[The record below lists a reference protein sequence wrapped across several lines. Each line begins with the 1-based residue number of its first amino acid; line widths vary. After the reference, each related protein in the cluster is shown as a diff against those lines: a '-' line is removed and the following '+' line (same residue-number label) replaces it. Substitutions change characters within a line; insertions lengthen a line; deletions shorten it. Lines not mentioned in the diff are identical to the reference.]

1 MNTEKIPAVSVIM
14 PVYNTAKYID
24 QAIESV
30 LNQSFTDFELL
41 LLNDGSTD
49 GSLARLEHY
58 AAIDSRCKLFTST
71 NSGIVATRN
80 KGVVLAQAEILI
92 NMDSDDIC
100 LPKRFQI
107 QVDYLKQHPGCVAAG
122 SKILLI
128 DSDGL
133 PILKTGNLLTH
144 DEIDAANMS
153 GNGLVM
159 FNPAVAMRKSV
170 VVAVG
175 AYKPQFEHAEDLDLF
190 LRMAEVG
197 KLANIAEILLHY
209 RQHAAS
215 VGYAKRE
222 SQVNATKVCVL
233 EAYARRHLS
242 PPSELVS
249 PNLQTQFHTPDLFD
263 IHSKWAWWA
272 LGGGYAKTARVHAWK
287 AFLQNPFNLSNFK
300 LYICA
305 IRGY

>member
-1 MNTEKIPAVSVIM
+1 MNTQKIPAVSVIM
-14 PVYNTAKYID
+14 PIYNTVKYID
-24 QAIESV
+24 EAIESV
-30 LNQSFTDFELL
+30 LNQTFTDFELL

-49 GSLARLEHY
+49 GTLARLEHY
-58 AAIDSRCKLFTST
+58 AAIDSRCKLLTSP

-80 KGVVLAQAEILI
+80 KGVAFARAEILI

-100 LPKRFQI
+100 LPNRFQT
-107 QVDYLKQHPGCVAAG
+107 QVDYLQQHPECVAAG

-144 DEIDAANMS
+144 DEIDTANMS

-175 AYKPQFEHAEDLDLF
+175 AYKTEFEHAEDLDLF

-197 KLANIAEILLHY
+197 KLANISQILLHY

-215 VGYAKRE
+215 VGYAKRQ
-222 SQVNATKVCVL
+222 SQVNATRVCVL
-233 EAYARRHLS
+233 EAYTRRHLT
-242 PPSELVS
+242 PPDELLN
-249 PNLQTQFHTPDLFD
+249 PNPQTHFHTPDLFE

-287 AFLQNPFNLSNFK
+287 AFLQQPFRLDNFK
-300 LYICA
+300 LYVCA

>member
-49 GSLARLEHY
+49 GSLVRLEHY

>member
-1 MNTEKIPAVSVIM
+1 MIRRFNL
-14 PVYNTAKYID
+14 Y
-24 QAIESV
+24 

-49 GSLARLEHY
+49 GSSARLEHY

-71 NSGIVATRN
+71 NSGIVATLN
-80 KGVVLAQAEILI
+80 KGIVLARAEILI
-92 NMDSDDIC
+92 RMDSDDIC
-100 LPKRFQI
+100 LPSRFQI
-107 QVDYLKQHPGCVAAG
+107 QVDYLEQHPECVAAG
-122 SKILLI
+122 SKVLLI

-133 PILKTGNLLTH
+133 PILQTGNLLTQNQ
-144 DEIDAANMS
+144 IDKANMS
-153 GNGLVM
+153 ATGSVI
-159 FNPAVAMRKSV
+159 FHPAVAMRKSV

-249 PNLQTQFHTPDLFD
+249 PNLQTHFNTPDLFD

-287 AFLQNPFNLSNFK
+287 AFLQNSFNLSNFK

>member
-1 MNTEKIPAVSVIM
+1 MNIEKIPAVSVIM
-14 PVYNTAKYID
+14 PIYNTFKYID
-24 QAIESV
+24 EAIESV
-30 LNQSFTDFELL
+30 LNQTFTDFELL

-58 AAIDSRCKLFTST
+58 AGIDSRCKLLTSA

-80 KGVVLAQAEILI
+80 KGVALARAEILI

-100 LPKRFQI
+100 LPNRFQT
-107 QVDYLKQHPGCVAAG
+107 QVDYLKQHPECVAAG

-133 PILKTGNLLTH
+133 PILQAGNLLTH
-144 DEIDAANMS
+144 DEIDTANMS

-175 AYKPQFEHAEDLDLF
+175 AYKPEFEHAEDLDLF

-197 KLANIAEILLHY
+197 KLANISQILLHY
-209 RQHAAS
+209 RQHVAS
-215 VGYAKRE
+215 VGYAKRQ
-222 SQVNATKVCVL
+222 SQVSATKVCVL

-242 PPSELVS
+242 PPSELVNS
-249 PNLQTQFHTPDLFD
+249 DPQTYFHAPDLFE
-263 IHSKWAWWA
+263 IHSKWSWWA

-287 AFLQNPFNLSNFK
+287 AFLSKPFSISNLK
-300 LYICA
+300 LYLCA